1 MVAARKAT
9 AIAGGFFISPPLE
22 KLSPAAKAAC
32 RPAKCAVLFGAG
44 KGWRPSVRGD
54 ACRRHASRPFPAR
67 GFRHVPQGQLA
78 KDYATLCACERGQLP
93 RRLNRACKHPGRPTD
108 RAGIVLG

>member
-32 RPAKCAVLFGAG
+32 KPSRCVVLFGAG

-54 ACRRHASRPFPAR
+54 ACRRHASRPFLCARSSASPAR
-67 GFRHVPQGQLA
+67 QLA
-78 KDYATLCACERGQLP
+78 KAYATLCACERGQLP
-93 RRLNRACKHPGRPTD
+93 RRLKRACKHPGRPTD
-108 RAGIVLG
+108 RAGIV